1 MTTQPKAGELLVGAY
16 LRVVKECELVMYN
29 QRSSEQGDQLEIDVI
44 GVTDTEDGGQEVYIC
59 EVTTHLG
66 GLRYGS
72 YQESFDNLRKK
83 FRSDRDYITEIFNSA
98 DLYKFQL
105 WSPVVPFGLEK
116 RLPELDAVFDGRDDM
131 ELELVINEDYS
142 RKINALQDKAGST
155 KKQYGELGFRVL
167 QILEHMKKP
176 DRMS

>member
-29 QRSSEQGDQLEIDVI
+29 QRSSRQGDQLEIDVI
-44 GVTDTEDGGQEVYIC
+44 GVTDTEDGDQEVYIC

-66 GLRYGS
+66 GLRYGT
-72 YQESFDNLRKK
+72 YQESYDNLRKK
-83 FRSDRDYITEIFNSA
+83 FRNDRDYITEIFDSA
-98 DLYKFQL
+98 DTYKFQL

-116 RLPELDAVFDGRDDM
+116 RLPELDTVFEGIDNM

-142 RKINALQDKAGST
+142 NRIDTLQVKASST
-155 KKQYGELGFRVL
+155 KKQFGELGFRLL
-167 QILEHMKKP
+167 QILEHTK
-176 DRMS
+176 